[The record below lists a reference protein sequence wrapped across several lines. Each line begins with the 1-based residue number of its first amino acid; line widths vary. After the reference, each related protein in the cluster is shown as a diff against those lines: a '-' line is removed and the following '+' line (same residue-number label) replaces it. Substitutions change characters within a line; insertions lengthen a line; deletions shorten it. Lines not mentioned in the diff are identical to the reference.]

1 MALIYRRNP
10 ILRHTSGA
18 LYAPLLPLPYGVS
31 APGEWWHGP
40 VLWIGNLNASLDR
53 DLEVQR
59 RPSLSLFKGLRMD
72 AGWIDT

>member
-1 MALIYRRNP
+1 MGPCMLHSCPCPTVSVPQVSGGMA
-10 ILRHTSGA
+10 
-18 LYAPLLPLPYGVS
+18 
-31 APGEWWHGP
+31 P
-40 VLWIGNLNASLDR
+40 VLWMGNLNASLDR